1 MEKTDTMP
9 PGGLANNRHG
19 RVEIADPAIFERL
32 NLRLTDAVVQQ
43 IRQLEESIQTAEQR
57 LGTFRVG

>member
-9 PGGLANNRHG
+9 PGGPANNRHG

-57 LGTFRVG
+57 L